1 MTIISGLAYGVDEL
15 AHTIAVDNGCP
26 TIAVTGSGLA
36 WDYLYPRGN
45 LKLAEKIIK
54 TGGLLVSEF
63 SPFTPGQPANFPRR
77 NRLISG
83 LARAVMVAEASAKS
97 GALITAGCAAEQN
110 REVLALPQNLNSPT
124 AAGVNRLLSSGAKL
138 IASADDILEALDIFT
153 GGPSSATGL
162 TIDLNS
168 LSPEEKTLYQLLSA
182 SPCHVD
188 KIMENST
195 LDASIVGA
203 FLIQLEIKGIIKNI
217 GGQNYVKL

>member
-1 MTIISGLAYGVDEL
+1 
-15 AHTIAVDNGCP
+15 
-26 TIAVTGSGLA
+26 
-36 WDYLYPRGN
+36 
-45 LKLAEKIIK
+45 
-54 TGGLLVSEF
+54 
-63 SPFTPGQPANFPRR
+63 
-77 NRLISG
+77 
-83 LARAVMVAEASAKS
+83 
-97 GALITAGCAAEQN
+97 
-110 REVLALPQNLNSPT
+110 
-124 AAGVNRLLSSGAKL
+124 
-138 IASADDILEALDIFT
+138 
-153 GGPSSATGL
+153 TGL